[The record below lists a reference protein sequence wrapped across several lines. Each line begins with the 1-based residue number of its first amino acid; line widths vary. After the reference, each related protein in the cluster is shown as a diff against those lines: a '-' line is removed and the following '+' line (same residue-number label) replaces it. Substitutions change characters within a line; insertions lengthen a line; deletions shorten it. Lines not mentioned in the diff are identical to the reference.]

1 MKPIPYILA
10 LNTLQSTSLSANK
23 IVLAL
28 FALELGASPF
38 VVGML
43 TALFSLAAATLAVPV
58 GRLADR
64 YGARWLLVAGSV
76 GSGLGLF
83 LPSMFAA
90 LPVVLFAGAL
100 SGLSLVCFNVTT
112 QNLTGL
118 FSTPEDRAR
127 NFSNYSLTM
136 SGGQLLGPLIGGF
149 LFDHVPHQTACLVL
163 SLYGLSPLLMVALR
177 RGPLEQGAVH
187 RPEAKAAASGGTL
200 ALFRDAGI
208 RNTIIKASVLSSGL
222 NMMSAYMPVYA
233 HSVGISASVIGM
245 VVAMNATAAF
255 VIRAAL
261 PQMIRRFKE
270 KKVMAL
276 SFAFGATALLAIPFF
291 THPVILGALAFV
303 FGLGMGAGQPVVT
316 ILIFQFSPAGRSGE
330 AIGLKITT
338 NHITNMVS
346 PLVFG
351 SIATAFGL
359 LPMFLLNGL
368 MMATGCYF
376 SWPRGRA
383 SPEEPDPARREAK

>member
-1 MKPIPYILA
+1 MKTIPFILVT
-10 LNTLQSTSLSANK
+10 NTLQTTSLSANK

-76 GSGLGLF
+76 GSALGLF
-83 LPSMFAA
+83 LPYVFPSLAM
-90 LPVVLFAGAL
+90 VLFAGAL
-100 SGLSLVCFNVTT
+100 SGLSLVCYNVTT

-118 FSTPEDRAR
+118 FSTPEHRAR

-136 SGGQLLGPLIGGF
+136 SGGALIGPLIGGF
-149 LFDHVPHQTACLVL
+149 LFDHVPHQTACLIL
-163 SLYGLSPLLMVALR
+163 SIVSLSPLLMISTR
-177 RGPLEQGAVH
+177 RGPLEKGALQ
-187 RPEAKAAASGGTL
+187 RPEAKPSTASGGSTM
-200 ALFRDAGI
+200 ALFKDAGI

-222 NMMSAYMPVYA
+222 NMMSAYLPVYGHA
-233 HSVGISASVIGM
+233 VGLSASVIGI

-255 VIRAAL
+255 VVRAIL
-261 PQMIRRFKE
+261 PQMIARLKE

-276 SFAFGATALLAIPFF
+276 SFTFGAAALLLIPFF
-291 THPVILGALAFV
+291 QHAVPLGMLAFL

-316 ILIFQFSPAGRSGE
+316 MLIFQYSPAGRSGE
-330 AIGLKITT
+330 GIGLKITT
-338 NHITNMVS
+338 NHLTNMVS

-351 SIATAFGL
+351 GIATAFGL
-359 LPMFLLNGL
+359 MPMFLLNGV
-368 MMATGCYF
+368 MMAAGCYF
-376 SWPRGRA
+376 SWPKRR
-383 SPEEPDPARREAK
+383 PPPA